1 MKKILF
7 LSLMGMTL
15 AACSNED
22 LPFEDTT
29 QPTSKVLSNIISAE
43 EAAEI
48 ATEAFNAFTE
58 NGAKS
63 RAAVSMKSQVLA
75 LGRLSSRAEGV
86 DADTLLYVVNFD
98 NKQGYA
104 IVSAAVND
112 EYPVIG
118 FVEEG
123 EFDALE
129 STQNPSFNYYLN
141 AAQDHV
147 ASTLGG
153 STISGPTPAFTER
166 YYLVDD
172 RIAPKVEVEWG
183 QDYPEGMFCPNKIS
197 GCVATAMAQIMT
209 VVKAPASV
217 QLTYDARDI
226 ETQVLNWDEICKHK
240 HSELNFQTATI
251 NNHLAQCEANE
262 ETHKVIGR
270 LCRELTKRIK
280 ATFKETSTSASSFDA
295 RSILA
300 DLLTNHEVSPY
311 KYLFKNDSS
320 YKNIFDELRNNII
333 YFRGEND
340 ILEGGHAWVADG
352 GKITGSKI
360 VRTYTQEHNI
370 ITGEPLVEVVYNTT
384 TYFHFNWGWD
394 GLNNGYFVAGVFDTT
409 KGSNDDDSPVVIP
422 KIRSRTNYGTEVCY
436 YIVKI

>member
-7 LSLMGMTL
+7 LSLMGMAL

-29 QPTSKVLSNIISAE
+29 LPTSKVLSNIISAE

-75 LGRLSSRAEGV
+75 LGRPSSRAEGV

-141 AAQDHV
+141 VAQDHV

-172 RIAPKVEVEWG
+172 RIAPKVQVEWG
-183 QDYPEGMFCPNKIS
+183 QRYPEGLFCPNKIS
-197 GCVATAMAQIMT
+197 GCVMTAMGQILT
-209 VVKAPASV
+209 VIKEPASI
-217 QLTYDARDI
+217 QLTYDERDMDS
-226 ETQVLNWDEICKHK
+226 QVLNWDEICKHK
-240 HSELNFQTATI
+240 HSLNMYYQVSIDSHLEECEAGEDT
-251 NNHLAQCEANE
+251 HLA
-262 ETHKVIGR
+262 IGR
-270 LCRELTKRIK
+270 LCREMGKRSNANYKDGSTTAASMNAITCLRGMLPNFEISSLTRLNEQY
-280 ATFKETSTSASSFDA
+280 ANVFEDLRSGLVYMQGSRPDRSSA
-295 RSILA
+295 
-300 DLLTNHEVSPY
+300 
-311 KYLFKNDSS
+311 
-320 YKNIFDELRNNII
+320 
-333 YFRGEND
+333 
-340 ILEGGHAWVADG
+340 HAWVADG
-352 GKITGSKI
+352 GKITGTKI

-370 ITGEPLVEVVYNTT
+370 VTGEPLVEVVYRTT
-384 TYFHFNWGWD
+384 TYFHFNWGWN
-394 GLNNGYFVAGVFDTT
+394 GSSNGYFVAGVFDTD

-422 KIRSRTNYGTEVCY
+422 KVKSRTDYGTNVWY
-436 YIVKI
+436 FVVII

>member
-7 LSLMGMTL
+7 LSLMGMAL

-22 LPFEDTT
+22 LPFEETAKTT
-29 QPTSKVLSNIISAE
+29 TEAKQVIISAE

-75 LGRLSSRAEGV
+75 LGRPSSRAEGV

-129 STQNPSFNYYLN
+129 STENPAFNYYLN

-147 ASTLGG
+147 ASVLSITPV
-153 STISGPTPAFTER
+153 SPTPAFTER

-172 RIAPKVEVEWG
+172 RIAPKVQVEWG
-183 QDYPEGMFCPNKIS
+183 QRYPEGLFCPNKIS
-197 GCVATAMAQIMT
+197 GCVMTAMGQILT
-209 VVKAPASV
+209 VVKEPASI
-217 QLTYDARDI
+217 QLTYDERDMD
-226 ETQVLNWDEICKHK
+226 TQVLNWDEICKHK
-240 HSELNFQTATI
+240 HSIRSYAQTSI
-251 NNHLAQCEANE
+251 NNHLAECETGE
-262 ETHKVIGR
+262 ENHLAIGR
-270 LCRELTKRIK
+270 LCRELGKRCS
-280 ATFKETSTSASSFDA
+280 ASYETSGTYAYSSNA
-295 RSILA
+295 RYNLQL
-300 DLLTNHEVSPY
+300 LLTNHEISPLKSLNEQY
-311 KYLFKNDSS
+311 SIMFEALRSGVVYLQGSDSS
-320 YKNIFDELRNNII
+320 
-333 YFRGEND
+333 GS
-340 ILEGGHAWVADG
+340 GAHAWVADG
-352 GKITGSKI
+352 GKITGSKL

-370 ITGEPLVEVVYNTT
+370 VTGEPLVEVIYRTT
-384 TYFHFNWGWD
+384 TYFHFNWGWQ
-394 GLNNGYFVAGVFDTT
+394 GSSNGYFVAGVFDTT
-409 KGSNDDDSPVVIP
+409 KAEDDDLPIAIQKVKSRADYSKDVLYFVVNI
-422 KIRSRTNYGTEVCY
+422 
-436 YIVKI
+436 

>member
-75 LGRLSSRAEGV
+75 LGRPSSRAEGV

-172 RIAPKVEVEWG
+172 RIAPRIDVEWG
-183 QDYPEGMFCPNKIS
+183 QRYPEGLFCPNKLS
-197 GCVATAMAQIMT
+197 GCVMTAMGQILT
-209 VVKAPASV
+209 VVKEPASIK
-217 QLTYDARDI
+217 LTYDGRDI
-226 ETQVLNWDEICKHK
+226 DTQELNWAEICKHK
-240 HSELNFQTATI
+240 HSI
-251 NNHLAQCEANE
+251 NSYFEDSVNEHLASCEADK
-262 ETHKVIGR
+262 ETHLTIGR
-270 LCRELTKRIK
+270 LCRELGNRFGAIYLPLK
-280 ATFKETSTSASSFDA
+280 TSSIVIDPSYDMKTLLPNREISSCQELNNDYNTLFESLRTGVAYFDG
-295 RSILA
+295 
-300 DLLTNHEVSPY
+300 DNV
-311 KYLFKNDSS
+311 D
-320 YKNIFDELRNNII
+320 D
-333 YFRGEND
+333 
-340 ILEGGHAWVADG
+340 GGHAWVADG
-352 GKITGSKI
+352 GKITGTKI
-360 VRTYTQEHNI
+360 VRTYTHEHNI
-370 ITGEPLVEVVYNTT
+370 ITGEPVVEVVYRTT
-384 TYFHFNWGWD
+384 TYFHFNWGWN
-394 GLNNGYFVAGVFDTT
+394 GSSNGYFVAGVFDTT

-422 KIRSRTNYGTEVCY
+422 KVKSRADYSTDVRYF
-436 YIVKI
+436 IVKI

>member
-7 LSLMGMTL
+7 LSLMGMAL

-29 QPTSKVLSNIISAE
+29 LPTSKVLSNIISAE

-75 LGRLSSRAEGV
+75 LGRPSSRAEGV

-141 AAQDHV
+141 VAQDHV

-172 RIAPKVEVEWG
+172 RIAPKVQVEWG
-183 QDYPEGMFCPNKIS
+183 QRYPEGLFCPNKIS
-197 GCVATAMAQIMT
+197 GCVMTAMGQILT
-209 VVKAPASV
+209 VVKAPASI
-217 QLTYDARDI
+217 QLTYDERDI
-226 ETQVLNWDEICKHK
+226 DTQVLNWDEICKHK
-240 HSELNFQTATI
+240 HSLNTYIQHSI
-251 NNHLAQCEANE
+251 NTHLTNCEAGE
-262 ETHKVIGR
+262 DAHQAIGR
-270 LCRELTKRIK
+270 LCRELGNRC
-280 ATFKETSTSASSFDA
+280 SASYNRSSTGASSSFA
-295 RSILA
+295 RGIMA
-300 DLLTNHEVSPY
+300 ELLPNHEVT
-311 KYLFKNDSS
+311 S
-320 YKNIFDELRNNII
+320 YKRLYDNDNDYKNFFEELRNGVAHI
-333 YFRGEND
+333 RGTND
-340 ILEGGHAWVADG
+340 EDDSGHAWVVDG
-352 GKITGSKI
+352 GKITGSKL

-384 TYFHFNWGWD
+384 TYFHFNWGWN
-394 GLNNGYFVAGVFDTT
+394 GSSNGYFVAGVFDTT

-422 KIRSRTNYGTEVCY
+422 KVKSRANYGTYVCY